1 MDKTLTDRLPD
12 GNVET
17 LDSTMA
23 EAVAEVLVN
32 GLTDRLA
39 VAKFETLTYTLD
51 NKKSKALVD
60 TLTVKLAEVYL

>member
-1 MDKTLTDRLPD
+1 
-12 GNVET
+12 
-17 LDSTMA
+17 MA
-23 EAVAEVLVN
+23 EAVAEVLVD

-60 TLTVKLAEVYL
+60 TLAVKLAEV